1 MLINILRGEGE
12 ISEKLIMLF
21 AYLGAILLAIIMH
34 ETAHGYIAMKNG
46 DYTAKFC
53 GRLSLNPVKH
63 FDPIGFLMLAFVGF
77 GWAKPVPIDPNNFRS
92 SKKGMITVSIA
103 GVVTNLILA
112 TVSAILLA
120 LFLLLVKAIAATV
133 ATSLFLRY
141 FVILVEYFFLYSIII
156 NLTLMA
162 FNILPI
168 YPLDGFRIVETLT
181 KPNNKYVT
189 FMRRY
194 GVMVLFGLLILGNL
208 LSYISPYFDIL
219 GLYINAVTSGFIK
232 LFSVIFG
239 LPL

>member
-1 MLINILRGEGE
+1 
-12 ISEKLIMLF
+12 
-21 AYLGAILLAIIMH
+21 
-34 ETAHGYIAMKNG
+34 
-46 DYTAKFC
+46 
-53 GRLSLNPVKH
+53 
-63 FDPIGFLMLAFVGF
+63 
-77 GWAKPVPIDPNNFRS
+77 
-92 SKKGMITVSIA
+92 MITVAIA

-141 FVILVEYFFLYSIII
+141 LVILVEYFFLYSIII

>member
-1 MLINILRGEGE
+1 MLISILRGEGE
-12 ISEKLIMLF
+12 ISEKIIMLF

-34 ETAHGYIAMKNG
+34 ETAHGFIAMKNG

-92 SKKGMITVSIA
+92 FKKGMITVSIA
-103 GVVTNLILA
+103 GVITNLILA
-112 TVSAILLA
+112 TASAILLT
-120 LFLLLVKAIAATV
+120 LFLLLSKAISETIAA
-133 ATSLFLRY
+133 SLFLNY
-141 FVILVEYFFLYSIII
+141 LVILVKCFLLYSIII

-168 YPLDGFRIVETLT
+168 YPLDGFRVVETLT
-181 KPNNKYVT
+181 KPNNKYVI
-189 FMRRY
+189 FMRKY
-194 GVMVLFGLLILGNL
+194 GVMLLFGLLILGNV

-219 GLYINAVTSGFIK
+219 GLYISAVTNGFIR

-239 LPL
+239 LPF